1 MNVSENTNNNELN
14 GHNEKDAGQPLVLS
28 CIDGSR
34 YTGAVCDFAAW
45 IAGRTGAPL
54 KLLHNIERG
63 NVPAVADLT
72 GSIGLGSQEELL
84 DELTSLEQQRSRL
97 LVQQGKLMLQAAR
110 ERAEMAGVEQVITC
124 QRHDSLSETLVE
136 LEDSI
141 RVLVLGIRGE
151 EHGDSEAGLGTHL
164 ETVVRSLHKPILVVN
179 QDFTEPK
186 RIMLAFDGSEAAR
199 KALELVASSPVFRE
213 VSCHLVFVGDPER
226 AEALLA
232 EGSAELDAAGIAVT
246 ANCLQGKTVE
256 ALTAYQRE
264 HDIDLTVMGAF
275 SHNRLRD
282 LLMGSITA
290 RMLLSTRRPLL
301 LLR

>member
-1 MNVSENTNNNELN
+1 MSGNDNSNNKEVN
-14 GHNEKDAGQPLVLS
+14 GHSDAGQPMVLS

-34 YTGAVCDFAAW
+34 YTSAVCDYAAW
-45 IAGRTGAPL
+45 LANRSGAPL

-84 DELTSLEQQRSRL
+84 EELTALEQQRARL
-97 LVQQGKLMLQAAR
+97 MVQQGKLMLQAAR
-110 ERAEMAGVEQVITC
+110 ERAELTGVQQVETC
-124 QRHDSLSETLVE
+124 QRHDSLTESLIE
-136 LEDSI
+136 LEDRI

-151 EHGDSEAGLGTHL
+151 EHGDSEAGLGTQL

-179 QDFTEPK
+179 QDFREPK
-186 RIMLAFDGSEAAR
+186 KIMLAYDGSEAAH
-199 KALELVASSPVFRE
+199 KALVMVASSPVFRD
-213 VSCHLVFVGDPER
+213 VSCHLVFVGDPEK
-226 AEALLA
+226 AETVLA
-232 EGSAELDAAGIAVT
+232 EGSRELDAAGIAVT
-246 ANCLQGKTVE
+246 ANRLEGKTVE
-256 ALTAYQRE
+256 ALVAYQRE
-264 HDIDLTVMGAF
+264 HAIDLTVMGAF

-290 RMLLSTRRPLL
+290 KMLLNTMRPLL

>member
-1 MNVSENTNNNELN
+1 MSDDKSNNKTMN
-14 GHNEKDAGQPLVLS
+14 GHSKHTQPVVLS

-34 YTGAVCDFAAW
+34 YTSAVCDYAAW
-45 IAGRTGAPL
+45 IASATGAPL

-84 DELTSLEQQRSRL
+84 EELTSLEEQRARL
-97 LVQQGKLMLQAAR
+97 MVQQGKLMLQAAR
-110 ERAEMAGVEQVITC
+110 ERAEMAGVQQVETC
-124 QRHDSLSETLVE
+124 QRHDSLSDTLIE
-136 LEDSI
+136 LEDDI

-151 EHGDSEAGLGTHL
+151 EHGDSLVGLGTQL

-179 QDFTEPK
+179 QDFETP
-186 RIMLAFDGSEAAR
+186 RNVMLAFDGSEAAR
-199 KALELVASSPVFRE
+199 KALAMVASSPLFRE
-213 VSCHLVFVGDPER
+213 VSCHLVYVGDPDK
-226 AEALLA
+226 AESLLA
-232 EGSAELDAAGIAVT
+232 EAGGELRKAGIEVT
-246 ANCLQGKTVE
+246 ANHLGGKTVE
-256 ALTAYQRE
+256 ALIEYQRE

-290 RMLLSTRRPLL
+290 KMLLNTKQPLL